1 MNEQQT
7 QAYIERMAQMRERRG
22 MEGPTPPGQL
32 IPMYRL
38 MKRTALKGVL
48 VENYNNYERNR
59 YVR

>member
-1 MNEQQT
+1 V
-7 QAYIERMAQMRERRG
+7 RMRARFGQEDQ
-22 MEGPTPPGQL
+22 GPPPPGQL

-48 VENYNNYERNR
+48 VENFNTYERNR